1 MSVDATNTVHIP
13 LVTTLEP
20 RNTLPQ
26 YNIMHPYRG
35 GVYTPYR
42 IQDYSVAII
51 IIIVVVVIVIVID
64 IPVVMVVHGV
74 KFGIT
79 LSNLDGGL
87 RNIVKYRRYPYLC

>member
-35 GVYTPYR
+35 GVYTPYG
-42 IQDYSVAII
+42 ILDYSVAII
-51 IIIVVVVIVIVID
+51 IIIVVVVIVID
-64 IPVVMVVHGV
+64 IPVVMVVHDV
-74 KFGIT
+74 KFGTT
-79 LSNLDGGL
+79 LSKLDGGL
-87 RNIVKYRRYPYLC
+87 MNIVRYRRYLYLW